1 MGISI
6 YITVAA
12 IIFVPLSQD
21 ERFKNLAI
29 RRSAKAENQLT
40 SVERIFEYTKLAPE
54 QETAPKFSR
63 ISFKEFKTPRIACE
77 KQLDVNIKHKI
88 SYDRKSVKNRIE
100 GIIHRSKCV
109 KEKVKIEKEL
119 SAFD

>member
-1 MGISI
+1 M
-6 YITVAA
+6 
-12 IIFVPLSQD
+12 
-21 ERFKNLAI
+21 
-29 RRSAKAENQLT
+29 
-40 SVERIFEYTKLAPE
+40 
-54 QETAPKFSR
+54 
-63 ISFKEFKTPRIACE
+63 SFKEFKTPRIACE

-119 SAFD
+119 SAFDFSYRYGDFLDPALKNLNFRIAAGSKIGVVGRTGAGKSTIVSVKGQTVLQMS